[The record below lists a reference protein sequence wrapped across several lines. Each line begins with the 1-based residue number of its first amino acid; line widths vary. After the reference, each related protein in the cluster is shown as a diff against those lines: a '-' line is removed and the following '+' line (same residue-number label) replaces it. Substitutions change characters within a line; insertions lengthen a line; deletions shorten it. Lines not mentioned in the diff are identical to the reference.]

1 MRYQIWSDDVALARI
16 RMVLVVQEMPRVP
29 NNYVLTVHR
38 VSTDES
44 GDLCLCLRGR
54 YLSPDDGNAIIDL
67 LAVVP
72 ENPHVCDA
80 VVIGRAIHRA
90 GPDLV
95 AGSTRFVHDTVSAAD
110 SRVALPLCFFDD
122 GVPLQSGW
130 AAACRNHH
138 ALHLKRVV
146 GGAVDIEIETP
157 VHVMLMPHARS
168 RVSRARESKSCADRS
183 VVSHSPVR
191 HVSVPSRH
199 HFADDT

>member
-1 MRYQIWSDDVALARI
+1 MRYQIWSEDVALARI

-130 AAACRNHH
+130 AAACRNDH
-138 ALHLKRVV
+138 ALHLERVV
-146 GGAVDIEIETP
+146 GCTVDRNRNASTRDVDAACTFAGFACPRIQI
-157 VHVMLMPHARS
+157 VRRS
-168 RVSRARESKSCADRS
+168 FRRLAFA
-183 VVSHSPVR
+183 SPTR
-191 HVSVPSRH
+191 IGTIRPSFR
-199 HFADDT
+199 

>member
-54 YLSPDDGNAIIDL
+54 YFSPDDGNAIIDL

-95 AGSTRFVHDTVSAAD
+95 VEVWK
-110 SRVALPLCFFDD
+110 VPLVGRFDD
-122 GVPLQSGW
+122 
-130 AAACRNHH
+130 
-138 ALHLKRVV
+138 
-146 GGAVDIEIETP
+146 AV
-157 VHVMLMPHARS
+157 
-168 RVSRARESKSCADRS
+168 
-183 VVSHSPVR
+183 
-191 HVSVPSRH
+191 
-199 HFADDT
+199 